1 VAPHPPAKRK
11 KEEKKEEKKEQNKG
25 RKTPPVFDLSDLDS
39 RSSDGSSSDGAQ
51 EMVGESKVVPP
62 PP

>member
-39 RSSDGSSSDGAQ
+39 DGAQ